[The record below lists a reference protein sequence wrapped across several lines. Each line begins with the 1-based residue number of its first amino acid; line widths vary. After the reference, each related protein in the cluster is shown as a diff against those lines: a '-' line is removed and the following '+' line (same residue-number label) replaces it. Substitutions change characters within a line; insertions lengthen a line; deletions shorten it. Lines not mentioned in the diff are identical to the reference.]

1 MIATML
7 LAWMVLAAPNDP
19 STLREVRSQLNALFR
34 STRGIFACAVE
45 DLETGDRIFIRE
57 HAVFRPAS
65 TMKTAVMVEVFR
77 QAEGGYLSLE
87 DSILVKNRF
96 ASVVDGS
103 PFRVKTNE
111 DGDSLVIRAIGTK
124 MNVRNLVERMIIR
137 SSNLATN
144 LLIERVTP
152 DSVTKTMRAMGATKT
167 RIVSGRDDTKAA
179 AKGLQNATTALD
191 QLILMKAIAEGA
203 AVNPRASSEMHDI
216 LARQEHRHK
225 IPRLL
230 PEEVR
235 VAHKTGSI
243 PGAEHDTGIIELP
256 DGRRYVL
263 VLLSTSLRSNRSG
276 IRVLSKA
283 SQIVYEGMRK

>member
-7 LAWMVLAAPNDP
+7 LAWMVLATPNDP

-45 DLETGDRIFIRE
+45 DLETGDRIVIRE
-57 HAVFRPAS
+57 RAVFRPAS

-77 QAEGGYLSLE
+77 QAEAGYLSLE

-124 MNVRNLVERMIIR
+124 MTVRQLVERMMVR

-144 LLIERVTP
+144 LLVERVTP
-152 DSVTKTMRAMGATKT
+152 DSVTKTMRVMGAKDT
-167 RIVSGRDDTKAA
+167 RIVSGRDDVTAA
-179 AKGLQNATTALD
+179 AKGLKNSTTALD
-191 QLILMKAIAEGA
+191 QLIVMKSIAEGA
-203 AVNPRASSEMHDI
+203 AVNPRASAEMLDI
-216 LARQEHRHK
+216 LSRQEHRYK
-225 IPRLL
+225 IPALL
-230 PEEVR
+230 PEDVR

-283 SQIVYEGMRK
+283 SQIVYEGMRR